1 MRIFATFS
9 PTLRWNLGILFAAGL
24 CFWAGLAGLLPTLPL
39 FIETL
44 GATGSQIGMV
54 MASFAFGLLIAR
66 PWLARLADERGR
78 KLVLLIGIIA
88 IAIAPFLYLLALFLP
103 PLEWTL
109 EWRDRGY
116 TLDGVLLLLMV
127 FRGFHGLSI
136 AAFVVAYSA
145 LIIDIS
151 PPANRGELIGYM
163 SLVNPIGM
171 ALGPALGGFLLAWSN
186 FATAFTAM
194 GILGILGVICV
205 TQVKET
211 YEPVPR
217 DRHLPVPRPQF
228 WSLLF
233 TPRVKTPALML
244 LLVGLAFG
252 TLSTFVPLFVRE
264 TGIALNVG
272 LIYTASAVSS
282 FAIRLTVGQASDRLG
297 RGRFISVGLLFYT
310 LSMLTFWQAESA
322 TMLLL
327 AGLMQGGAAGTLIPM
342 VAALMGDRS
351 APDERGKV
359 FGLVMVGFDVG
370 IALAGPVF
378 GTFAD
383 WVSYRGCFG
392 LAGLMTFLGLLIFIT
407 TCSKDLPH
415 SLRFALGSG
424 RDLYAVDLPPYRLTE
439 SP

>member
-1 MRIFATFS
+1 MKVFASFDS
-9 PTLRWNLGILFAAGL
+9 ALRWNLGILFAAGL

-44 GATGSQIGMV
+44 GATGSQIGIV
-54 MASFAFGLLIAR
+54 MASFAFGLLVAR
-66 PWLARLADERGR
+66 PWLSRLADEQGR
-78 KLVLLIGIIA
+78 KLVLMIGIVSVT
-88 IAIAPFLYLLALFLP
+88 IAPFLYLLALFLP
-103 PLEWTL
+103 PLVWSVNWGDLTV
-109 EWRDRGY
+109 DIN
-116 TLDGVLLLLMV
+116 GVLLLLMA
-127 FRGFHGLSI
+127 FRAFHGLSI

-171 ALGPALGGFLLAWSN
+171 ALGPALGGFLLEWRD

-194 GILGILGVICV
+194 GILGILGLLCV
-205 TQVKET
+205 LQVKET
-211 YEPVPR
+211 YTPTAR
-217 DRHLPVPRPQF
+217 DPHAPHPQF
-228 WSLLF
+228 WSLLL
-233 TPRVKTPALML
+233 TPRVRTPAFML

-264 TGIALNVG
+264 AGIDLNVG
-272 LIYTASAVSS
+272 LIYTTSAIAS
-282 FAIRLTVGQASDRLG
+282 FGIRLMVGRASDRLG
-297 RGRFISVGLLFYT
+297 RGRFITIGLLLYT

-322 TMLLL
+322 ATMLL
-327 AGLMQGGAAGTLIPM
+327 AGLIQGGAAGTLIPM

-351 APDERGKV
+351 APNERGKV

-370 IALAGPVF
+370 IAFAGPVF

-392 LAGLMTFLGLLIFIT
+392 LAGLMTCLGLVVFVT
-407 TCSKDLPH
+407 TSSKDLDH
-415 SLRFALGSG
+415 SLSFSLGRG
-424 RDLYAVDLPPYRLTE
+424 RDLYAVDLPPVK
-439 SP
+439 